1 MGEVRKY
8 KTAWEIR
15 CREATQDEVES
26 PIEEVH
32 ETKLIDGN
40 GHETYQFDM
49 GRGDELVFSI
59 EANDYLDAVICEEA
73 DVEEWTEGEFDE
85 ESPLP
90 DEYWWF
96 RRRVKEGN
104 YRFTAP
110 QDGRYVLLLVNW
122 DEDETEITVDAD
134 VWEAE

>member
-1 MGEVRKY
+1 
-8 KTAWEIR
+8 
-15 CREATQDEVES
+15 
-26 PIEEVH
+26 
-32 ETKLIDGN
+32 
-40 GHETYQFDM
+40 M